1 MAAPFV
7 LGAPLISA
15 WNNVIVGGTLSLLTG
30 HNYSCEREQGYSWF
44 VVHLSRADAVRSSV
58 AQCVPLFDVVL
69 TYPAKTVRMVGAV
82 VALLLDTYQWLL
94 SVLAIP
100 FLTRVHAPDQCS
112 DLAGLSWSQYRYYR
126 DKEANMSNLFQLLSE
141 EMMLLVVTY

>member
-1 MAAPFV
+1 
-7 LGAPLISA
+7 
-15 WNNVIVGGTLSLLTG
+15 
-30 HNYSCEREQGYSWF
+30 
-44 VVHLSRADAVRSSV
+44 
-58 AQCVPLFDVVL
+58 
-69 TYPAKTVRMVGAV
+69 
-82 VALLLDTYQWLL
+82 VALLLDTYQRLL

-112 DLAGLSWSQYRYYR
+112 DLAGLSWSQYRYHR